1 MKSLLILQNVRFED
15 WNLILEAAKGWSV
28 VNAKK
33 CNLHTQKEN
42 GSQRVWCIIAGS
54 VW

>member
-1 MKSLLILQNVRFED
+1 ML
-15 WNLILEAAKGWSV
+15 NLILEAAKGWSI
-28 VNAKK
+28 VNDSPAKK
-33 CNLHTQKEN
+33 CHLHTQKEN